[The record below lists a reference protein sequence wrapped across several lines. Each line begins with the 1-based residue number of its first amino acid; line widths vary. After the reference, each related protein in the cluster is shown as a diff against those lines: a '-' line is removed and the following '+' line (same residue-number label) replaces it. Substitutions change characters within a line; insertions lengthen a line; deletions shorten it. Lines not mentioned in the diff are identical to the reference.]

1 MKKWGSEKKV
11 KKNCGLLLRYEI
23 ISVYELHLNVIGH
36 PADNFGYDEAGE
48 IRGWGSSR
56 PSPEPAHPAAPAGV
70 HGSVQSLCGE
80 TQRLFR
86 P

>member
-1 MKKWGSEKKV
+1 M
-11 KKNCGLLLRYEI
+11 
-23 ISVYELHLNVIGH
+23 HLNVVGH
-36 PADNFGYDEAGE
+36 PADSFGYEEAGE
-48 IRGWGSSR
+48 IRGWRSSR

-80 TQRLFR
+80 TLRLFG